1 MTDNHVMEVLMS
13 ASSPTSLF
21 QNLRC
26 LHWLDDREHFFPL
39 LCTLLGSTITS
50 IRVGLPLTL
59 SSLTQPALLASL
71 ASRCPSIQELDGV
84 CVGDSAESA
93 DATYKVLSGLR
104 ELSCFHTGTLS
115 PQEFLRLAS
124 LPALKSLYFRLNTHE
139 VQSNSTPAI
148 IPQLDQVHLTASMQ
162 YITAAGHFL
171 GSMRLPFC
179 RSATVYIDYDDLSY
193 DPEVLYDPLHILN
206 LIVSLSECLSP
217 ALEKLEVELE
227 CDLEFIRG
235 DIASRSHVLGFNVL
249 APLLQFN
256 RLKELRL
263 KCICTSAI
271 NDASLKTLAQSWPQ
285 LELFHFGGAAGWL
298 VSPSMTFTALVH
310 LIQHCPRLHAV
321 RMSFYATPVDYDNN
335 PFFFETIPN
344 EKITMLSVVMSP
356 ISDPCAVANMLLR
369 LLPKLERV
377 DFCRWLLR
385 DAPVP
390 PLFNQSDD
398 DWIVVNKI
406 LAAKNKN

>member
-1 MTDNHVMEVLMS
+1 MHQDAPRVHFFTVTSSQLSMTDDHVMEVLMS

-21 QNLRC
+21 PNLRR
-26 LHWLDDREHFFPL
+26 LHWLDDREYFFPL
-39 LCTLLGSTITS
+39 LCTFLGSTITS
-50 IRVGLPLTL
+50 IR
-59 SSLTQPALLASL
+59 
-71 ASRCPSIQELDGV
+71 ELDGV

-93 DATYKVLSGLR
+93 DATHKVLSGLR
-104 ELSCFHTGTLS
+104 ELSCLHTGTLS

-124 LPALKSLYFRLNTHE
+124 LLALKSLYFRLNTHE

-148 IPQLDQVHLTASMQ
+148 IPQLDQVHLTVSMQ
-162 YITAAGHFL
+162 YITVAGHFF
-171 GSMRLPFC
+171 GSMRLTSC
-179 RSATVYIDYDDLSY
+179 RSATVYTDYDDLSY

-217 ALEKLEVELE
+217 ALEKLDIELE
-227 CDLEFIRG
+227 YDLAFIRG
-235 DIASRSHVLGFNVL
+235 DIANRSYALGFN
-249 APLLQFN
+249 
-256 RLKELRL
+256 
-263 KCICTSAI
+263 
-271 NDASLKTLAQSWPQ
+271 

-310 LIQHCPRLHAV
+310 LIQHCLRLHAV

-356 ISDPCAVANMLLR
+356 ISGPCAVAYMLLR

-390 PLFNQSDD
+390 PLFKQSDD
-398 DWIVVNKI
+398 DWIVVNEI
-406 LAAKNKN
+406 LAAKNKIGNDRLWTYCGYVLRTGRARLTKVGTEQRIGYNSSLQFVDIS